1 MWYDMLYTWY
11 LMIPVILGGC
21 THMIIVRYNHFAALN
36 VPLAVSCFGANKTWR
51 GLLLVPLLTA
61 LFALLWLPIGQLHSP
76 QEILPIL
83 IEECCLVG
91 LLAGVGYIL
100 PELPNSWMKR
110 KLGIPPGKLPVR
122 NRAFFI
128 FGDQIDSAIG
138 VTLAYTLYFKLP
150 ATSAALLFIIFL
162 LSAFVVKQLLYL
174 LALKK
179 TRF

>member
-1 MWYDMLYTWY
+1 M
-11 LMIPVILGGC
+11 
-21 THMIIVRYNHFAALN
+21 
-36 VPLAVSCFGANKTWR
+36 
-51 GLLLVPLLTA
+51 LLVPLLTA
-61 LFALLWLPIGQLHSP
+61 LFALLWLPIGQFHSP
-76 QEILPIL
+76 QEIIL
-83 IEECCLVG
+83 IEECCLAG
-91 LLAGVGYIL
+91 LLAGLGYIL

-110 KLGIPPGKLPVR
+110 KLGIPPGKLPVS

-150 ATSAALLFIIFL
+150 AMSAALIFVIFL